1 MPQKDYAVND
11 KPINIDSPLDLE
23 QVWTPEEVNE
33 FIDQNI
39 LNNWNQANLS
49 TYADERLQERH
60 SMTTTTTTMALPFYC
75 TVCSNTDD
83 YSTTS
88 PSKINYIFIQHPL
101 STSLYYIF
109 SYTICWNIDEK
120 QEIQIAC
127 NIRIILRFILSK
139 FRYYLSVYYI
149 IDFLK
154 ARNAQ
159 IYQVK
164 LHSNQTFALLKD
176 TW

>member
-1 MPQKDYAVND
+1 M
-11 KPINIDSPLDLE
+11 
-23 QVWTPEEVNE
+23 
-33 FIDQNI
+33 
-39 LNNWNQANLS
+39 
-49 TYADERLQERH
+49 
-60 SMTTTTTTMALPFYC
+60 
-75 TVCSNTDD
+75 
-83 YSTTS
+83 
-88 PSKINYIFIQHPL
+88 FIQHPL

-109 SYTICWNIDEK
+109 SYTICWNIDRK

-176 TW
+176 T